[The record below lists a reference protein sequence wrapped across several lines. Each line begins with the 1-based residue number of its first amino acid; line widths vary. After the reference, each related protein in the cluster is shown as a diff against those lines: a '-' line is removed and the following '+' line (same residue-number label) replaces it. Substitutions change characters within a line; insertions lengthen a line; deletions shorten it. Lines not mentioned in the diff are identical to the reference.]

1 MLFLL
6 ITLNRFLSAKTHFY
20 AECLYPILFT
30 ISLQG
35 VDNICGMSF
44 MFISFL
50 SQTLIRGSGKMI
62 LLDKLLC
69 RLKEKGHRVLIFS
82 QMVRMLDVIAD
93 YLYLKRFQFQ
103 VSNRVSNTI
112 HANVP
117 LLYPLKTSENQRFSG
132 VFRGYRNGT
141 LA

>member
-1 MLFLL
+1 
-6 ITLNRFLSAKTHFY
+6 
-20 AECLYPILFT
+20 
-30 ISLQG
+30 
-35 VDNICGMSF
+35 
-44 MFISFL
+44 
-50 SQTLIRGSGKMI
+50 MI

-103 VSNRVSNTI
+103 VSNRAFNPI

-132 VFRGYRNGT
+132 VFRRYRNGT